1 MRCGPTNQIYNL
13 IKYLDRNIYHP
24 VIVTLSPEPNDSM
37 WQNFEAMDVELYTL
51 GLSRIKGLVFGV
63 PTLKKILDE
72 LQVDIVHTQ
81 GIRADTIA
89 AKYLHNYRT
98 VATLRN
104 FPFCDNVMKYGKL
117 RGHLISLHHLQM
129 LRRIDSPVAVS
140 NSLAK
145 MLAEKSNFTIEV
157 IQNGVDMEIFH
168 PVVNYAY
175 KRQLRRKLN
184 IALSKMTFISTGLI
198 HPLKDPLTIIRA
210 FRDKFIE
217 QKCHVIFL
225 GDGPLMASCKDC
237 IRGAEHIKFYGNITN
252 MCEYLQASDFFISA
266 AQTEGLPNAV
276 LEAMACGLPCVL
288 SDIEAHREIIKYNH
302 KSGKLFKTKDI
313 NGLANKINE
322 IIEDNYKD
330 MSRCALNVITNH
342 LSDEIMSKKYQQL
355 YEKIFEDN

>member
-72 LQVDIVHTQ
+72 LQVDIIHTQ
-81 GIRADTIA
+81 GIRADIIA
-89 AKYLHNYRT
+89 AKYLRNYKT

-117 RGHLISLHHLQM
+117 RGYLISLHHLQM

-140 NSLAK
+140 NSASIALSERSGFA
-145 MLAEKSNFTIEV
+145 IDV
-157 IQNGVDMEIFH
+157 IQNGVDTEIFH
-168 PVVNYAY
+168 PVDSDAY
-175 KRQLRRKLN
+175 KQQLRKNLN
-184 IALSKMTFISTGLI
+184 IPLTKKAFISVGFLSY
-198 HPLKDPLTIIRA
+198 LKDPITIIEA
-210 FRDKFIE
+210 FQNEAIKE
-217 QKCHVIFL
+217 KCCMVFL
-225 GDGPLMASCKDC
+225 GDGILRKSCEKRVQRNDS
-237 IRGAEHIKFYGNITN
+237 IKFCGRVTN
-252 MCEYLQASDFFISA
+252 VSEYLQASDFFVSA
-266 AQTEGLPNAV
+266 AQAEGLPNAV

-313 NGLANKINE
+313 NSLANKINE

-330 MSRCALNVITNH
+330 MSRYALNVITNH